1 MITTHGYLSL
11 TPPLALAVREGRK
24 TQTMRPLTPQPVSL
38 YDGFLVDPRRPL
50 APPRVSGELADG
62 SKVLVRAPYAPD
74 DVLWVREGAM
84 VMGYTPRGTR
94 VTVTYDADGVTRE
107 VPWPERLR
115 DVELG
120 HRIPNGCHRE
130 AARTYV
136 RVLSVEPRRVQSIT
150 HRDAVAEG
158 WPGPEDKRVWIEA
171 MGDGDDEAIEWFA
184 ELWDSLYRAR
194 GLGWDA
200 DPWCWMV
207 RFERVE
213 VDCA

>member
-1 MITTHGYLSL
+1 MTTHGYLSL
-11 TPPLALAVREGRK
+11 TPPLALAVMEGRK
-24 TQTMRPLTPQPVSL
+24 TQTMRPVTRWFYRREPARWEHVEGRRWHI
-38 YDGFLVDPRRPL
+38 YDHAGDRTGDAV
-50 APPRVSGELADG
+50 APH
-62 SKVLVRAPYAPD
+62 APD
-74 DVLWVREGAM
+74 DVLWVREPAM
-84 VMGYTPRGTR
+84 VVGYTPRGTR
-94 VTVTYDADGVTRE
+94 VTVQYDADGVTRE

-171 MGDGDDEAIEWFA
+171 MGDGDDAAIEWFA
-184 ELWDSLYRAR
+184 DLWDSLYRAK

-200 DPWCWMV
+200 DPWCWCV

-213 VDCA
+213 TP

>member
-1 MITTHGYLSL
+1 VTTHGYLSL
-11 TPPLALAVREGRK
+11 TPPLALAVMEGRK
-24 TQTMRPLTPQPVSL
+24 TQTMRPMTPQVPDVSRWQHWTDRDW
-38 YDGFLVDPRRPL
+38 YTWSPL
-50 APPRVSGELADG
+50 GMGV
-62 SKVLVRAPYAPD
+62 VRAPCAPD
-74 DVLWVREGAM
+74 DVLWVREPAM

-94 VTVTYDADGVTRE
+94 VTVQYDADGVTRE

-115 DVELG
+115 PVELG

-150 HRDAVAEG
+150 EAEARAEG
-158 WPGPEDKRVWIEA
+158 MPWGGPSFDVGLPDEDLEA
-171 MGDGDDEAIEWFA
+171 GGVTGSWAIPNFRHT
-184 ELWDSLYRAR
+184 WDSLYRAK

-200 DPWCWMV
+200 NPWVWMV

-213 VDCA
+213 ADRE